1 MWFISSNTS
10 GEEHCQTFGRDW
22 WKYSSHHLVFTQN
35 NHLDLTSHHGGSG
48 STANLHT
55 HTHKGFTR
63 TGYSSEYLLLK
74 SPYCHTITGRNQN
87 TGGSPVF
94 WAAWLMDDRCNC
106 QQRKVQRIREKL
118 KLPINHFPRKHW
130 TRIQKEHRKKKLS
143 LIIKKVKRIKHAQKS
158 GAHLSVGQ
166 TKDFFPVHCP
176 HSESQLCFFICSAQ
190 ISLKFNCIKTPQRL
204 SEVSLCKLQL
214 LQLYRRLVV
223 KVEAHLKLKCTWQRL
238 KLRPLLH
245 SLFWERWHHPSGS
258 FQRERSALP
267 GTFSYTAWLNLQK

>member
-130 TRIQKEHRKKKLS
+130 TRIQKEHRKKKQTIFNNNKS
-143 LIIKKVKRIKHAQKS
+143 KANKTCAKKRRS
-158 GAHLSVGQ
+158 PFRWSNEG
-166 TKDFFPVHCP
+166 FFPSALSTQWKPAVLFH
-176 HSESQLCFFICSAQ
+176 LFCSN
-190 ISLKFNCIKTPQRL
+190 F
-204 SEVSLCKLQL
+204 
-214 LQLYRRLVV
+214 V
-223 KVEAHLKLKCTWQRL
+223 KV
-238 KLRPLLH
+238 
-245 SLFWERWHHPSGS
+245 
-258 FQRERSALP
+258 
-267 GTFSYTAWLNLQK
+267 

>member
-1 MWFISSNTS
+1 M
-10 GEEHCQTFGRDW
+10 GAQEAQQT
-22 WKYSSHHLVFTQN
+22 Y
-35 NHLDLTSHHGGSG
+35 
-48 STANLHT
+48 T

-214 LQLYRRLVV
+214 LQLYRQLVV

-245 SLFWERWHHPSGS
+245 SLFWGRWHHPSGS